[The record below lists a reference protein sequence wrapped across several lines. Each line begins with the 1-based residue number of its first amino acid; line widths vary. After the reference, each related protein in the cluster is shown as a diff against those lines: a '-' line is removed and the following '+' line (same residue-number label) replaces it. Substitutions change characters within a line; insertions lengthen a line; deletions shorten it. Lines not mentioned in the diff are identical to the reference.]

1 MANTP
6 FAALAATLPGPVPTH
21 PSTHLVPSHMC
32 TRVSRPP
39 TPGGPAPLMPRRK
52 YRMPGRESS
61 SPPLFPPPPPWMDL
75 SAGHRGDRRARIL
88 AAAQRHQLLRGRGR
102 VCRLRNPH
110 GAGTHNAHTQY
121 WPGHHAP
128 PCAGRP
134 RPLICAGART
144 HTRQGRIIYLGYDYS
159 EPVTPWVHALVAASM
174 FNDYDFKGPPPVT
187 ASSSVK

>member
-1 MANTP
+1 VTGVHVSS
-6 FAALAATLPGPVPTH
+6 LPPNAISYYEAEDVSVVFEIPMGQVHT
-21 PSTHLVPSHMC
+21 
-32 TRVSRPP
+32 TRV
-39 TPGGPAPLMPRRK
+39 
-52 YRMPGRESS
+52 
-61 SPPLFPPPPPWMDL
+61 
-75 SAGHRGDRRARIL
+75 
-88 AAAQRHQLLRGRGR
+88 
-102 VCRLRNPH
+102 V
-110 GAGTHNAHTQY
+110 HTQY